1 MAACC
6 THRAVGRL
14 TSGIGS
20 TAPVLIARLC
30 AWFSS
35 SASGGGCLRGG
46 HDLTSSRAAFGWLDS
61 ARGATADA
69 AGAAPYLLEPSVVS
83 TSSRPAST
91 TTSGAAPAESFA
103 AAAAR
108 SAALEDQITTDP
120 SRFRVLT
127 GDRPTGALHL
137 GHYFGTL
144 ANRVRLQ
151 HAGVEILLVIAD
163 YQVITDRDSVGNL
176 SGAVLELVADYLA
189 AGIDPATATIFAEA
203 PPDAL
208 TDVTAARIGPAH
220 GAHTNPSAAPTPTPD
235 QKPSPRVLGPNRAR
249 RESGACT
256 RAATSG
262 MSSTTPN
269 PIRTTTASVRA
280 APLANPTPLTS
291 WASATIA
298 IVNVAPRPSTM
309 PSGRRRPPTA
319 LADRSA
325 GRTGRTHG
333 VIAVPAPAT
342 KANTISRSIGP
353 DDAGRS
359 LRSD

>member
-189 AGIDPATATIFAEA
+189 RRHRPGHRDDLRPQRRTGPEPADAPVLEPGHRRGTAPQPHRQGRGGRCLRT
-203 PPDAL
+203 
-208 TDVTAARIGPAH
+208 
-220 GAHTNPSAAPTPTPD
+220 GA
-235 QKPSPRVLGPNRAR
+235 
-249 RESGACT
+249 
-256 RAATSG
+256 
-262 MSSTTPN
+262 
-269 PIRTTTASVRA
+269 VRA
-280 APLANPTPLTS
+280 AADL
-291 WASATIA
+291 
-298 IVNVAPRPSTM
+298 PRP
-309 PSGRRRPPTA
+309 PGRRHPLLPRQPRPGRPRPATPRRGHPQH
-319 LADRSA
+319 RSA
-325 GRTGRTHG
+325 LQRPLRCRRLRLSRTGCPADQRARPAG
-333 VIAVPAPAT
+333 DRRRQDEQVP
-342 KANTISRSIGP
+342 RQ
-353 DDAGRS
+353 RH
-359 LRSD
+359 